1 MSLPGSQLILTAPGE
16 LPKALIVLVV
26 VVKDAVQ
33 AGGAKVQQGVVGGL
47 LLLATGIAIEEVV
60 DLVCNFWAEE
70 QGVFS
75 GVQRTKPTRITLSSS
90 EAKRQ
95 ILCGV
100 YWSQDLSPGV

>member
-1 MSLPGSQLILTAPGE
+1 M
-16 LPKALIVLVV
+16 LVV
-26 VVKDAVQ
+26 VVKNTVQ
-33 AGGAKVQQGVVGGL
+33 AGGAKVQQGVVGCL

-75 GVQRTKPTRITLSSS
+75 GVQRTKSTRIMLSSS

-95 ILCGV
+95 ILCGI

>member
-1 MSLPGSQLILTAPGE
+1 M
-16 LPKALIVLVV
+16 LVV
-26 VVKDAVQ
+26 VVKNTVQ
-33 AGGAKVQQGVVGGL
+33 AGGAKVQQGVVGCL

-75 GVQRTKPTRITLSSS
+75 GVQRTKSTRIMLSSS
-90 EAKRQ
+90 KAKRQ
-95 ILCGV
+95 ILCGI